1 MSLRPLLRKDL
12 LVRSNQTGTKRDMKE
27 ALQIFA
33 AGRVVPELEVVDLR
47 DINVALDRIRRG
59 EVMGKLVAD
68 LRGGGGST

>member
-33 AGRVVPELEVVDLR
+33 ASRVVPELEVVDLR
-47 DINVALDRIRRG
+47 DINVALDRIRHG

-68 LRGGGGST
+68 LRGCGGST